1 MKTMFIINPI
11 SGKGKGNRPFKMIR
25 HIHEAFGKARVDFAI
40 RIWDHPDRLGNL
52 ITEAIDGKFEVVVAV
67 GGDGTIND
75 IGKRLVG
82 TGIALGIVPMGSG
95 NGFARHLGY
104 SLRHKKAINQLLNA
118 YPVEVDT
125 GEFGGLPF
133 MNVAGIGIDAFV
145 AERFSKA
152 KARGLQTY
160 VKLASKAVLEYETF
174 DATLLVDGKRRYDYK
189 KVMLMDIANGPN
201 WGGGA
206 VIAPLSTIS
215 DGWLEAVIW
224 EKTPFV
230 SFPNLVIQLFQG
242 KIYRH
247 PSIKIIR
254 GKTFEITRTRAG
266 DAHVDG
272 EAVKLGS
279 TISAHIVEKSVKLLV
294 PQHREAV

>member
-11 SGKGKGNRPFKMIR
+11 SGKGKGSRPFKMIR
-25 HIHEAFGKARVDFAI
+25 HIHKTFTRARVEFAI
-40 RIWDHPDRLGNL
+40 RIWDHPDRLGHL
-52 ITEAIDGKFEVVVAV
+52 ISEAISEKFEVVVAV

-82 TGIALGIVPMGSG
+82 TGIALGIVTIGSG
-95 NGFARHLGY
+95 NGYARHLGY
-104 SLRHKKAINQLLNA
+104 SLRQKKAIRQLLNS

-125 GEFGGLPF
+125 GNFGGIPF
-133 MNVAGIGIDAFV
+133 MNNAGIGIDAFV
-145 AERFSKA
+145 AEKFSKSRR
-152 KARGLQTY
+152 RGLQTY

-174 DATLLVDGKRRYDYK
+174 DATLIVDGKRRYDCK
-189 KVMLMDIANGPN
+189 EVMLMDIANGPN

-224 EKTPFV
+224 EKSAFV
-230 SFPNLVIQLFQG
+230 SFPNLVMLLFRG

-254 GKTFEITRTRAG
+254 GKTFEITRSRSG
-266 DAHVDG
+266 EAHVDG
-272 EAVKLGS
+272 EAVKLGCI
-279 TISAHIVEKSVKLLV
+279 ISANVIEKSVRLLV
-294 PQHREAV
+294 PQHKEAV